1 MNKESQIKSL
11 EREQIR
17 LLNEID
23 RLTNESANIVKQYL
37 EIVLDNPNKVQNLL
51 NKRDKL
57 HEEIDETWSKFE
69 HIGKQIKQ
77 LNEES

>member
-23 RLTNESANIVKQYL
+23 RLTNDSANIVKQYL

-57 HEEIDETWSKFE
+57 HKEIDEAWSKFE